1 MMPLQIFPDW
11 DGSLER
17 ETMVGLGRL
26 RQIWLRLL
34 VVEVGVLLLKA
45 TGAASFMF
53 LLLACKCLFL
63 SGDVLAVNGMNV
75 EWSWDRRTRTTIK
88 VHEGKE
94 LNWTEFRRHE
104 NKVVCKM
111 LK

>member
-1 MMPLQIFPDW
+1 MMPLQIFPDG

-17 ETMVGLGRL
+17 ETIARFGF
-26 RQIWLRLL
+26 
-34 VVEVGVLLLKA
+34 A
-45 TGAASFMF
+45 
-53 LLLACKCLFL
+53 
-63 SGDVLAVNGMNV
+63 GDVLAVNGMNV
-75 EWSWDRRTRTTIK
+75 EWSWDRRTKTTIK